1 MGKLDNQIALVT
13 GGSRGIGLAIA
24 RAFTAE
30 GATVAIS
37 YHPSESSP
45 QQLKS
50 DGVIDWFAPME
61 AANPESVQEACASV
75 IERYGRVDILVAN
88 AGYAEITSVTDMT
101 IEQFDRMIA
110 VHLRAPFLCVQAVLP
125 GMIERR
131 HGKIITIGSQI
142 AYIGAVGLAHYTA
155 AKAGV
160 IGFTRSLA
168 REVIGDGINVNCIAP
183 GAITTG
189 ILPSTPDEDA
199 EILQGIPAGRFGRPD
214 EIAPTAVMLAS
225 RDGDFYVGQ
234 VLSPNGGEVM
244 L

>member
-24 RAFTAE
+24 RSFTAE
-30 GATVAIS
+30 GATVAIT

-88 AGYAEITSVTDMT
+88 AGYAEITSATDMT

-183 GAITTG
+183 GAIATG

>member
-1 MGKLDNQIALVT
+1 MGKLENQVALVT

-30 GATVAIS
+30 GATVAIT

-45 QQLKS
+45 QQLKA
-50 DGVIDWFAPME
+50 DDVIDWFAPME
-61 AANPESVQEACASV
+61 AANPESVREACATV
-75 IERYGRVDILVAN
+75 IERYGRVDVLVAN
-88 AGYAEITSVTDMT
+88 AGYAEITNVPELS

-110 VHLRAPFLCVQAVLP
+110 VHLRAPFLCIQAVLP
-125 GMIERR
+125 GMVERGQ
-131 HGKIITIGSQI
+131 GKIITIGSQI

-155 AKAGV
+155 AKAGI

-183 GAITTG
+183 GAIATG
-189 ILPSTPDEDA
+189 ILPSTPEDDA
-199 EILQGIPAGRFGRPD
+199 EILRGIPAGHFGKPED
-214 EIAPTAVMLAS
+214 IAPTAVLLAS

>member
-1 MGKLDNQIALVT
+1 MGKLENQIALVT

-30 GATVAIS
+30 GATVAIT

-45 QQLKS
+45 QQLKE
-50 DGVIDWFAPME
+50 DGAIDWFAPME
-61 AANPESVQEACASV
+61 AANPESVREACASV
-75 IERYGRVDILVAN
+75 IERYGRVDILVTN
-88 AGYAEITSVTDMT
+88 AGYAEISSVMDLT
-101 IEQFDRMIA
+101 IEQFDRMTA

-125 GMIERR
+125 GMIERQQ
-131 HGKIITIGSQI
+131 GKIITIGSQI

-183 GAITTG
+183 GAIATG
-189 ILPSTPDEDA
+189 ILPSTPEEDA
-199 EILQGIPAGRFGRPD
+199 EILRGIPAGRFGTPD
-214 EIAPTAVMLAS
+214 EIAPTAVLLAS